1 MCEKNTVDF
10 AVRFNAQI
18 QQKKNCSTPKN
29 KQIDPSFDH
38 ATHVEPSCILGQSI
52 CCGFHFI
59 QKEKKKYRKFA
70 KRKLKLYKYQ
80 T

>member
-1 MCEKNTVDF
+1 MMRINCVYVRKKNTVDF

-18 QQKKNCSTPKN
+18 QEKKLFHTKN

-59 QKEKKKYRKFA
+59 QKVKKNIGN
-70 KRKLKLYKYQ
+70 LQ
-80 T
+80 NGN